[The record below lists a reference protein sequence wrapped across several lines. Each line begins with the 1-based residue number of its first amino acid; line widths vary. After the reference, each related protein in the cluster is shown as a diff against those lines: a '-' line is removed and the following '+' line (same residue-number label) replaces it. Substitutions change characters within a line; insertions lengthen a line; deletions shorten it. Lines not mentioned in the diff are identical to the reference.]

1 MVSVIGLSLA
11 LGYAVVLIGSWLQ
24 GHWLIDQHGRA
35 IAGDFANPWAAGRLA
50 LEGQA
55 AAAYDWIA
63 EKQVAV
69 AGVGHDFADYYPWF
83 YPPTFFFVVAPFAL
97 LPYVP
102 AIVAWLVVTFPLYV
116 AAIRHIVGQR
126 AGILFACGF
135 PAALWNTTATQ
146 NGFLTAALL
155 GGTLGFLERRPAL
168 AGCFLGLLT
177 YKPHF
182 GLLFPIVLV
191 AGGHWRVI
199 WAATATTLVL
209 CAASWLAFGT
219 AAWSAFFASM
229 PVASQTFFVEGL
241 GDWAKLQ
248 SVFGLIRAQ
257 GGTETLAWSVQWTL
271 IVVLMIGLCWLWRSR
286 APFEVKA
293 AALGAGALLATPY
306 IYMYDL
312 VALAVPAA
320 FLLRLMLKDSARPIE
335 ILGLALAGVLMLL
348 FPYVKT
354 QVGLAATIILMGL
367 VVDRA
372 MRPSN
377 RGFRSI
383 PY

>member
-1 MVSVIGLSLA
+1 MIGLSLA

-24 GHWLIDQHGRA
+24 GHWLIDQQGQA
-35 IAGDFANPWAAGRLA
+35 IAGDFVNLWSAGRLA

-55 AAAYDWIA
+55 VAAYDWIA
-63 EKQVAV
+63 EKQIAI
-69 AGVGHDFADYYPWF
+69 AGVGHDFDDYYPWF
-83 YPPTFFFVVAPFAL
+83 YPPTFFFAVAPFAL

-126 AGILFACGF
+126 AGIFFACGF
-135 PAALWNTTATQ
+135 PAALWNMTATQ

-168 AGCFLGLLT
+168 AGFFLGLLT

-182 GLLFPIVLV
+182 GLLFPIVLI
-191 AGGHWRVI
+191 AGGRWRAI
-199 WAATATTLVL
+199 WAAVATTLSL
-209 CAASWLAFGT
+209 CAASWLVFGT
-219 AAWSAFFASM
+219 TAWSAFFASM
-229 PVASQTFFVEGL
+229 PVASETFFADGR

-248 SVFGLIRAQ
+248 SLFGLIRAH
-257 GGTETLAWSVQWTL
+257 GGSETLAWSVQWAL
-271 IVVLMIGLCWLWRSR
+271 IVTLMISLCWLWRSR

-312 VALAVPAA
+312 AALAVPAA
-320 FLLRLMLKDSARPIE
+320 FLLRLMLRDTARPIE
-335 ILGLALAGVLMLL
+335 ILGLSLSGVLILT

-367 VVDRA
+367 IIGRVI
-372 MRPSN
+372 RPAN
-377 RGFRSI
+377 QAVARSI
-383 PY
+383 PH